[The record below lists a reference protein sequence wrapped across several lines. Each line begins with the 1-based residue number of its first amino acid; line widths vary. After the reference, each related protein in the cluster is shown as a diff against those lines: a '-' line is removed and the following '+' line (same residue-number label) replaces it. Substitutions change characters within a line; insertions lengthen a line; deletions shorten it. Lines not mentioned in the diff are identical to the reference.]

1 MLLRENSISAAEVS
15 QRWTQASAKFSY
27 APNRPGI
34 GPGEEKLAAELG
46 GKIMG
51 GSVSYDILLPGN
63 KKLEVK
69 ELDERGALRTGTE
82 GAAAAAKSVGI
93 INKICDELVSMQ
105 LEVLHDYAGEAYPDE
120 LDEFVRVDVPL
131 IMKGEITSTRAL
143 GSDDKFGLLQA
154 LQFIKELIHAAGGS
168 EHTVSLDDKEVPVD
182 DIKFAKVVDVIEPG
196 AHEFNVEP
204 ISREI
209 AKAKSRA
216 FDDPEWFID
225 DVWAHAAVP
234 SEVFPAADALA
245 IVTPDGYRLIPKSK
259 LDTTLVFTRISQGKP
274 RFTVNT

>member
-1 MLLRENSISAAEVS
+1 MGGADITRH
-15 QRWTQASAKFSY
+15 WTNASAKFPY
-27 APNRPGI
+27 APNRPGV

-51 GSVSYDILLPGN
+51 GSVSYDIQLPDG

-69 ELDERGALRTGTE
+69 ELDDGGALRTGTE
-82 GAAAAAKSVGI
+82 GAAAAAKSIGI
-93 INKICDELVSMQ
+93 INKICDELASMD
-105 LEVLHDYAGEAYPDE
+105 LGILREYAGDAYPEE
-120 LDEFVRVDVPL
+120 LDGFVANDVPL
-131 IMKGEITSTRAL
+131 IKKGEMTSTRAL

-154 LQFIKELIHAAGGS
+154 LQFVHELMNAAGG
-168 EHTVSLDDKEVPVD
+168 EDHVIALDDKKVPVD
-182 DIKFAKVVDVIEPG
+182 DVKFAKVVDVVEPG
-196 AHEFNVEP
+196 DHEFNVDP

-216 FDDPEWFID
+216 FDNPEWFID

-245 IVTPDGYRLIPKSK
+245 IVTPDGYRLIPKSR
-259 LDTTLVFTRISQGKP
+259 LDDVLVFTRISQGKP
-274 RFTVNT
+274 RFKVT

>member
-1 MLLRENSISAAEVS
+1 MLIRENVIGTADVS
-15 QRWTQASAKFSY
+15 RHWTQASAKFSY
-27 APNRPGI
+27 APNRPGV

-51 GSVSYDILLPGN
+51 GSVSYDVILPSGE
-63 KKLEVK
+63 KLEVK
-69 ELDERGALRTGTE
+69 ELDKDGALRTGTE
-82 GAAAAAKSVGI
+82 GAAAASRSVGI
-93 INKICDELVSMQ
+93 ISKICDELNGMN
-105 LEVLHDYAGEAYPDE
+105 LDILRDYTGDAYPDE
-120 LDEFVRVDVPL
+120 LDEFIRNDVPL
-131 IMKGEITSTRAL
+131 IQKGEMTTSRAL
-143 GSDDKFGLLQA
+143 GSESKFGLLQA
-154 LQFIKELIHAAGGS
+154 LQFIHELMQAAGGE
-168 EHTVSLDDKEVPVD
+168 EHVVSLDDRQVPVD
-182 DIKFAKVVDVIEPG
+182 DVKFAKVVDVVEPG
-196 AHEFNVEP
+196 ENEFNVEP

-259 LDTTLVFTRISQGKP
+259 LDKVLVFTRISQGKP
-274 RFTVNT
+274 RFKVT

>member
-1 MLLRENSISAAEVS
+1 MLIRENVIGTADVS
-15 QRWTQASAKFSY
+15 RRWTQASAKFSY
-27 APNRPGI
+27 APNRPGV

-51 GSVSYDILLPGN
+51 GSVSYDVILPSGE
-63 KKLEVK
+63 KLEVK
-69 ELDERGALRTGTE
+69 ELDKDGALRTGTE
-82 GAAAAAKSVGI
+82 GAAAASRSVGI
-93 INKICDELVSMQ
+93 ISKICDELNGMN
-105 LEVLHDYAGEAYPDE
+105 LDILRDYTGDAYPDE
-120 LDEFVRVDVPL
+120 LDEFIRNDVPL
-131 IMKGEITSTRAL
+131 IQKGEMTTSRAL
-143 GSDDKFGLLQA
+143 GSESKFGLLQA
-154 LQFIKELIHAAGGS
+154 LQFIHEVMQAAGGE
-168 EHTVSLDDKEVPVD
+168 EHVVSLDDRQVPVD
-182 DIKFAKVVDVIEPG
+182 DVKFAKVVDVVEPG
-196 AHEFNVEP
+196 ENEFNVEP

-259 LDTTLVFTRISQGKP
+259 LDNVLVFTRISQGKP
-274 RFTVNT
+274 RFKVK

>member
-1 MLLRENSISAAEVS
+1 MRLRENAVGGSDITRHWSN
-15 QRWTQASAKFSY
+15 ASAKFPY
-27 APNRPGI
+27 APNRPGV

-51 GSVSYDILLPGN
+51 GSVSYDVMLPGGE
-63 KKLEVK
+63 KLEVK
-69 ELDERGALRTGTE
+69 ELDKDGALRTGTE

-93 INKICDELVSMQ
+93 INKICDELKSMN
-105 LEVLHDYAGEAYPDE
+105 LDVLREYAGDAYPE
-120 LDEFVRVDVPL
+120 QLDEFVKTDVPL
-131 IMKGEITSTRAL
+131 IQKGEMTTTRAL

-154 LQFIKELIHAAGGS
+154 LQFVHELMQAAGG
-168 EHTVSLDDKEVPVD
+168 EDHVVSLDDKQVPVD
-182 DIKFAKVVDVIEPG
+182 DVKFAKVVDVVEPG
-196 AHEFNVEP
+196 DHEFNVEP

-216 FDDPEWFID
+216 FEDPEWFID

-245 IVTPDGYRLIPKSK
+245 IVTPDGYRLIPRSK
-259 LDTTLVFTRISQGKP
+259 LDDTLVFTRISQGKP
-274 RFTVNT
+274 RFKVNS